1 LQEKRGDVSRHLDN
15 LFALVC
21 VHISD
26 GVLLGCAGAL
36 RGLVWS
42 LEKSL
47 PKFWLTKGNGS
58 CVNFSLLPTKSIF
71 HSVTFMAKATRW

>member
-1 LQEKRGDVSRHLDN
+1 MQEKRGDVSSHLDN

-26 GVLLGCAGAL
+26 GVLLGCVGAL
-36 RGLVWS
+36 WGLVWS
-42 LEKSL
+42 LEKLL
-47 PKFWLTKGNGS
+47 PKFQLTKGNGS

-71 HSVTFMAKATRW
+71 HSVTFMAKAVTR